1 MPLPV
6 TKHGNS
12 VSVLQF
18 WSVSSQTVATAFFRL
33 QIYCASVD
41 ETRDM
46 CVVDNIF
53 FFFPCA
59 IRRKFDDGPFVSF
72 KRCQWPCFAL
82 KNRSRLLV
90 SHNTYVIQYELCII
104 LFYASITVLTFY
116 FRYAYT
122 IAVYYLFVFYV
133 LTC

>member
-18 WSVSSQTVATAFFRL
+18 LSVSSQTVATAFFRL

-46 CVVDNIF
+46 CVVDTIF
-53 FFFPCA
+53 FFH
-59 IRRKFDDGPFVSF
+59 V
-72 KRCQWPCFAL
+72 L
-82 KNRSRLLV
+82 
-90 SHNTYVIQYELCII
+90 YVEN
-104 LFYASITVLTFY
+104 SMTVLSY
-116 FRYAYT
+116 RLNVASDR
-122 IAVYYLFVFYV
+122 V
-133 LTC
+133 LL